1 MITEQSPLIGKVN
14 QSITIAER
22 LNAPPEPEARNY
34 TLAGRVSVVN
44 SLAGSVLFKDLSVP
58 GDSSVTFG
66 QIKRRPDS
74 IVTDPGDLP
83 QAPDK
88 AAYFSS
94 SVRVLDNTVAALRVA
109 EGRIAT
115 YRKAISRSRSTLQVV
130 EDLRQ
135 QAQARLNVLSGEVAN
150 ARHDV
155 SVTRALLAEEQ
166 QRLTGINQRREAILK
181 TAVKALVFHRPR
193 SLGPNPD
200 APVRPLNPGVT
211 FPERPNCLNQSRL
224 LPDALT
230 EAAELLRQSPLNWF
244 IHLPPLLNGFNKPEQ
259 VIGILEQ
266 ARISALQP
274 LILFKPALQRYTSQ
288 TSPFAQA
295 ISRTV
300 SSQQQI
306 VSSYRANTAQIS
318 SQISSQVTSQIN
330 VSTLQTE
337 NWQRIRDR
345 ATRTLTLGDLIDGKH
360 GQSNISRAAAT
371 EFEDLTRALGCLY
384 TGFSNIRPVI
394 RLIWAE
400 NLSQFDSPINL
411 RNLSSLPRWADVE
424 YLQRRELQSV
434 ADWLYLRFSPSESA
448 AIALINDLVRI
459 CLLIASAAPVD
470 RIISGRI
477 TTPTPAQTGG
487 SVLVTIDPAHTR
499 IGMKTIFYDSNNLAI
514 ATGLIEDLN
523 QNRAVTRLITTT
535 QPTLQLTTTTQVR
548 LFQAD
553 RL

>member
-1 MITEQSPLIGKVN
+1 MPKPL
-14 QSITIAER
+14 A
-22 LNAPPEPEARNY
+22 AP
-34 TLAGRVSVVN
+34 
-44 SLAGSVLFKDLSVP
+44 
-58 GDSSVTFG
+58 SVT
-66 QIKRRPDS
+66 
-74 IVTDPGDLP
+74 
-83 QAPDK
+83 
-88 AAYFSS
+88 
-94 SVRVLDNTVAALRVA
+94 
-109 EGRIAT
+109 
-115 YRKAISRSRSTLQVV
+115 
-130 EDLRQ
+130 
-135 QAQARLNVLSGEVAN
+135 
-150 ARHDV
+150 
-155 SVTRALLAEEQ
+155 
-166 QRLTGINQRREAILK
+166 
-181 TAVKALVFHRPR
+181 
-193 SLGPNPD
+193 
-200 APVRPLNPGVT
+200 
-211 FPERPNCLNQSRL
+211 
-224 LPDALT
+224 
-230 EAAELLRQSPLNWF
+230 
-244 IHLPPLLNGFNKPEQ
+244 
-259 VIGILEQ
+259 
-266 ARISALQP
+266 
-274 LILFKPALQRYTSQ
+274 
-288 TSPFAQA
+288 
-295 ISRTV
+295 
-300 SSQQQI
+300 QQQI

-318 SQISSQVTSQIN
+318 SQISSQITLKSTSAPYKPKTGSAFAIAPP
-330 VSTLQTE
+330 V
-337 NWQRIRDR
+337 
-345 ATRTLTLGDLIDGKH
+345 TLTLGDLIDGKH

-371 EFEDLTRALGCLY
+371 EFEDLTRALSCLY